1 MLCDR
6 SSDFLNSDTPGD
18 INLATNKLEVKRRVR
33 ITASRLEDIMDTSG
47 VHTWLVLWK
56 AYDACHNQAERS
68 IEALGMCYSD
78 FAVMEC
84 LFHRGPQ
91 TINAIG
97 TKVSLT
103 SGSITTAVDRLERRD
118 FVERQSSAEDRRA
131 KVVSL
136 TNEGRKVIQ
145 DAFDKHQVDM
155 EKMAA
160 PLSVSERQ
168 TLLKLLKKLGKSAA
182 SSD

>member
-1 MLCDR
+1 M
-6 SSDFLNSDTPGD
+6 
-18 INLATNKLEVKRRVR
+18 
-33 ITASRLEDIMDTSG
+33 DIMDTSG

-68 IEALGMCYSD
+68 IESFGMCYSD

-84 LFHRGPQ
+84 LLHRGSQ

-103 SGSITTAVDRLERRD
+103 SGSITTAVDRLERRG
-118 FVERQSSAEDRRA
+118 FVERASSDEDRRA

-136 TNEGRKVIQ
+136 TEEGTRVIRE
-145 DAFDKHQVDM
+145 AFEKHQVDM
-155 EKMAA
+155 EQMAA

>member
-1 MLCDR
+1 
-6 SSDFLNSDTPGD
+6 
-18 INLATNKLEVKRRVR
+18 
-33 ITASRLEDIMDTSG
+33 MDTSG

-56 AYDACHNQAERS
+56 AYDACHVQAERS
-68 IEALGMCYSD
+68 IESLGMCYSD

-84 LFHRGPQ
+84 LFHRGSQ

-103 SGSITTAVDRLERRD
+103 SGSITTAVDRLERRE
-118 FVERQSSAEDRRA
+118 FVERQSSSKDRRA

-136 TNEGRKVIQ
+136 TKDGRKVIQ
-145 DAFDKHQVDM
+145 TAFDKHLVDM

-160 PLSVSERQ
+160 PLSISERQ
-168 TLLKLLKKLGKSAA
+168 TLQKLLKKLGKSAA

>member
-1 MLCDR
+1 MPPAGYL
-6 SSDFLNSDTPGD
+6 
-18 INLATNKLEVKRRVR
+18 
-33 ITASRLEDIMDTSG
+33 
-47 VHTWLVLWK
+47 
-56 AYDACHNQAERS
+56 YERNF
-68 IEALGMCYSD
+68 I
-78 FAVMEC
+78 
-84 LFHRGPQ
+84 R
-91 TINAIG
+91 
-97 TKVSLT
+97 
-103 SGSITTAVDRLERRD
+103 RLERRE

>member
-1 MLCDR
+1 
-6 SSDFLNSDTPGD
+6 
-18 INLATNKLEVKRRVR
+18 
-33 ITASRLEDIMDTSG
+33 MDTSG

-56 AYDACHNQAERS
+56 AYDACHNKAERS
-68 IEALGMCYSD
+68 IESLGMCYSD

-84 LFHRGPQ
+84 LYHRGSQ

-103 SGSITTAVDRLERRD
+103 SGSITTAVDRLERRG
-118 FVERQSSAEDRRA
+118 FVERQNSDSDRRA

-136 TNEGRKVIQ
+136 TKDGKRTIQ
-145 DAFDKHQVDM
+145 TAFEKHEIDM

-160 PLSVSERQ
+160 PLSISERQ

-182 SSD
+182 AAD